1 MSAERPYI
9 ITQFYVA
16 EDVMAEV
23 NKFILGARKLRSE
36 IESFVNEQYES
47 ITSPLDSL
55 RIPSNLLVAR
65 AVNLDPN
72 VIKKLEN
79 IASEAGENVSTNMV
93 FRDMLRQLLKHLKQK
108 TIERLRREIQER
120 EQKLKKIEK
129 QNEV

>member
-9 ITQFYVA
+9 ITQFYVE
-16 EDVMAEV
+16 EDVIAEI

-36 IESFVNEQYES
+36 IESFVNEQYED
-47 ITSPLDSL
+47 IISPLDSL

-108 TIERLRREIQER
+108 TIEQLRREIQER